1 MSDAPKPLFALRYWP
16 TWIALGLLWSLV
28 KLPYPWQLAIGAW
41 VGRRMLAVL
50 PRRRRIASVNLRLC
64 FPDLADADHYGLL
77 RRHFES
83 LGIGLL
89 ETGLAWWAPDQR
101 LAPLATLEGFEHL
114 DASHRRGK
122 GVILLTGH
130 VASLEIGGRLYGMHA
145 RGCVVYRP
153 HENPVIQHLL
163 HHHRQ
168 SYAAR
173 VIPRHDMRGMLR
185 ALKANE
191 AVWYAPD
198 QNYGLKYSV
207 FAPFFGVPAA
217 TTTTTVRLAKMSGAA
232 VLPFFPQRLLHDR
245 GYLLRIRPPLEDFP
259 SGDDMA
265 DTARLNR
272 VIEEQVRL
280 APEQYLWVHRRFKDR
295 PPGERDFYEPS
306 KVW

>member
-1 MSDAPKPLFALRYWP
+1 MRDTSKPLFAPRYWP
-16 TWIALGLLWSLV
+16 TWIALGLLWCLV
-28 KLPYPWQLAIGAW
+28 QLPYRWQLSIGAW
-41 VGRRMLAVL
+41 LGRRMLGAF
-50 PRRRRIASVNLRLC
+50 PRRRHIAAVNLRVC
-64 FPDLADADHYGLL
+64 FPELAGEAHQDLL

-89 ETGLAWWAPDQR
+89 ETGLAWWAPPDR
-101 LAPLATLEGFEHL
+101 LAPLANLQGFEHL
-114 DASHRRGK
+114 EECHRRGK

-130 VASLEIGGRLYGMHA
+130 VPSLEIGGRLYGMHA

-153 HENPVIQHLL
+153 HENPVIQRIL
-163 HHHRQ
+163 HRHRQ

-207 FAPFFGVPAA
+207 FVPFFGVLAA
-217 TTTTTVRLAKMSGAA
+217 TTTTTVRLAGMTGAA
-232 VLPFFPQRLLHDR
+232 VVPFFPRRLPQGR
-245 GYLLRIRPPLEDFP
+245 GYLLSILPPLKDFP
-259 SGDDMA
+259 SGDDDA

-295 PPGERDFYEPS
+295 PPGERDYYEPS

>member
-1 MSDAPKPLFALRYWP
+1 
-16 TWIALGLLWSLV
+16 
-28 KLPYPWQLAIGAW
+28 
-41 VGRRMLAVL
+41 MLAVL

-64 FPDLADADHYGLL
+64 FPDLAEADHYALL

-114 DASHRRGK
+114 DESHRRGK